1 MSTDSQRIEEERRA
15 KFCGTASIRLDAIR
29 YKTSFPNQTGVQ
41 ESTSVASLKILFRE
55 ELESC
60 QAGGK
65 YRAKVLIRQEDLEKA
80 LNRSEI
86 SIASLIA
93 SLFPHPKLEIP
104 STITLECLQGHDRL
118 VAAEEVLEGSQK
130 RWDVDIFLDDLSVE
144 LKKKLVEDF
153 EYKKEPSDG
162 EFYRKIREYQG
173 VEGEANA
180 FFEKLWRGR
189 LAVSPLRKNFEE
201 LDNHKGYTK
210 AFNTLLQVPALF
222 DEHIYQWW
230 HEICEGDSNLMRQI
244 DKDTVKSLQGK
255 APGASHLDRDELS
268 SLFRSG
274 KLFTEIPEEYRETLW
289 SRVCDYSTQCLIPSL
304 FTFFEDRKFLENV
317 ACGLRNIVGVESKD
331 SISRRLTD
339 MFTDIGQVQDR
350 CVVQVSDIRFG
361 STAGN
366 RDSRLRLG
374 MQQLWLA
381 AFREY
386 ENLPVKLQ
394 RKNVLAKARPRVDVG
409 ALHGLASVALRLGFE
424 SDEIHEILSHSADW
438 VIASEALLAARKPG
452 SFEYD
457 NLDQLATQIAGIF
470 AKARPVASE
479 TRRMQTY
486 TNRSKKPAR
495 HGLPDA
501 ADHAYDKLQLFLPNI
516 GGDID
521 NSRNHVTSLFV
532 RMSVYRAYFGQS
544 TLSPALSQEVL
555 ISSVPAQENDG
566 RNHNVPEVG
575 SGLDHE
581 IQIMEEAIT
590 LQQLKSDTAMEME
603 KLTEL
608 KQQVSREQAALA
620 VLRGRSKAERN
631 SCSSRLAFDD
641 IVAEKY
647 DEFMAD
653 EEPVQDKGPVYD
665 KSAISLQEEAEE
677 LAVAS
682 SAGTESFR

>member
-222 DEHIYQWW
+222 D
-230 HEICEGDSNLMRQI
+230 
-244 DKDTVKSLQGK
+244 
-255 APGASHLDRDELS
+255 
-268 SLFRSG
+268 
-274 KLFTEIPEEYRETLW
+274 
-289 SRVCDYSTQCLIPSL
+289 
-304 FTFFEDRKFLENV
+304 
-317 ACGLRNIVGVESKD
+317 
-331 SISRRLTD
+331 D

-501 ADHAYDKLQLFLPNI
+501 ADHAHDKLQLFLPNI